1 MLETCKVS
9 NDAAEKYLLLLK
21 TNWEYLSCNIMT
33 PKYHQSLAMIIF
45 EKWLKIN
52 PSSLIDTLEDYKTKT
67 DSEYPITHKILE
79 IY

>member
-1 MLETCKVS
+1 
-9 NDAAEKYLLLLK
+9 
-21 TNWEYLSCNIMT
+21 MT